1 MSNQEI
7 QQRGELIAVCSGN
20 GGIGRTLLAVNL
32 AIALKK
38 KNLQVSIL
46 DADFQFGDVNMAL
59 DLQSKLTILNLVN
72 EINRLDETGLNDFLV
87 THGSGVTV
95 LSAPA
100 RPEYANLITTE
111 VIEKAVDL
119 LVKENDYV
127 VVDTEVGLQ
136 EKSLTIIEKADQIL
150 LITNLEIATLK
161 NTKLMLETFVTLGL
175 RDKVKIIVNQSTTKG
190 IIKLAD
196 LPAILGKEA
205 LYCIPSNVNVATKSL
220 NQGIPIVTSRGTSDL
235 AKAYY
240 KLAEQLIDKKE
251 TTGIIEKRPSLL
263 SGVFSKQKQVK
274 RIERK

>member
-7 QQRGELIAVCSGN
+7 QKRGELIAVCSGN

-38 KNLQVSIL
+38 KNLKVSIL

-59 DLQSKLTILNLVN
+59 DLQSKLTILDLVN
-72 EINRLDETGLNDFLV
+72 ELNRLDETGLNDFLV

-111 VIEKAVDL
+111 VIEKAVGL

-136 EKSLTIIEKADQIL
+136 EKSLT
-150 LITNLEIATLK
+150 EIGRAH
-161 NTKLMLETFVTLGL
+161 V
-175 RDKVKIIVNQSTTKG
+175 
-190 IIKLAD
+190 
-196 LPAILGKEA
+196 
-205 LYCIPSNVNVATKSL
+205 
-220 NQGIPIVTSRGTSDL
+220 
-235 AKAYY
+235 
-240 KLAEQLIDKKE
+240 
-251 TTGIIEKRPSLL
+251 
-263 SGVFSKQKQVK
+263 
-274 RIERK
+274 